1 MVSYYFPDD
10 GESSVAGLDLVPRV
24 LSRSRALDLGFTRD
38 GIEHRLRTGRWH
50 LVLPHTYLTSDVLT
64 WPDRQNAALAYAGEG
79 ALLSSAAGLVDTG
92 LRTVIR
98 PSSLLVLVPRSAT
111 ASSRQ
116 WVRIRRTDRMP
127 EPALYPGPAR
137 ADFARAVADLAL
149 ERRRLDDVRA
159 LVTQAVRANLCTV
172 EELAVQLAEG
182 PRRDSRHLRLA
193 LEEVSDGA
201 WSAPEARAGRL
212 LRASSVPPFEQNARV
227 DLPDGSYVIADF
239 LWRALRAVLEIDS
252 VEHHFLTPEQR
263 EATDA
268 KHLMLMAAD
277 YAVAHRTPWAVMQR
291 PARFVRGM
299 ELWLAARARQ
309 LAA

>member
-1 MVSYYFPDD
+1 MVRYFPDD
-10 GESSVAGLDLVPRV
+10 FPGRHLPRV
-24 LSRSRALDLGFTRD
+24 LGRSEAQALGFTARAID
-38 GIEHRLRTGRWH
+38 HRLERGRWQ
-50 LVLPHTYLTSDVLT
+50 LVLPHTYLTSDLLT

-79 ALLSSAAGLVDTG
+79 ALLSSAAALVDTG
-92 LRTVIR
+92 LRTVTE
-98 PSSLLVLVPRSAT
+98 PNSLLVLVPRTST

-116 WVRIRRTDRMP
+116 WVRVRRTDRMP

-159 LVTQAVRANLCTV
+159 LVTQAIRANLCTAD
-172 EELAVQLAEG
+172 ELAVQLAEG
-182 PRRDSRHLRLA
+182 PRRHSKNLRLA
-193 LEEVSDGA
+193 LEEVSGGA

-212 LRASSVPPFEQNARV
+212 LRASNVPPFEQNARI

-268 KHLMLMAAD
+268 KHLKLMAAG
-277 YAVAHRTPWAVMQR
+277 YAVAHRTPWAITQR
-291 PARFVRGM
+291 PTRFVRGM
-299 ELWLAARARQ
+299 ELWLAARAAQ
-309 LAA
+309 FAA